1 MWTLVAIY
9 CKLRYNWGMVKIK
22 DHNLDEIAELESS
35 PNLWS
40 RSKIASFRGICRAAL
55 GGWIERECKRKGLV
69 RVVTVEYK
77 EEG

>member
-1 MWTLVAIY
+1 MWMLVAIY
-9 CKLRYNWGMVKIK
+9 CKLSYYWSMVKIK

-35 PNLWS
+35 PNLWP
-40 RSKIASFRGICRAAL
+40 RSKIASLRGICRASL
-55 GGWIERECKRKGLV
+55 GDWIKRECKRKGLV